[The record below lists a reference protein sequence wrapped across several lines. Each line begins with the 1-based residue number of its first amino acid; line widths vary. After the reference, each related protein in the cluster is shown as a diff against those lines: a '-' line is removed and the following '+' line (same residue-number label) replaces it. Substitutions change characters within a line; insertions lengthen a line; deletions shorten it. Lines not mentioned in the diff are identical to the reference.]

1 MLNQAEQQFSAEEM
15 AAKQEEIKAYYISQI
30 PFLQVQ
36 KEYETLITEL
46 QELEARRAMA
56 VMRVAQIMAPQSASA
71 DQPNAEQTDGPKRR
85 TLRKEE

>member
-1 MLNQAEQQFSAEEM
+1 MSEQAEKQFDAEAM
-15 AAKQEEIKAYYISQI
+15 AAKQEEIKAYYASQI

-56 VMRVAQIMAPQSASA
+56 AMRVAQIMAPPSGE
-71 DQPNAEQTDGPKRR
+71 PEQTDGPKPR
-85 TLRKEE
+85 TLRKEQ